1 MELSSGSAVL
11 NGISKH
17 FTEEKVYDL
26 AAILLENK
34 CPGGGFGFIEQH
46 SAAFGSPNWR
56 LMALKVLR
64 EWCDSSEEQLF
75 GGDLLRVLAEVLPSA
90 ADAFRKRLLG
100 MDT

>member
-1 MELSSGSAVL
+1 
-11 NGISKH
+11 
-17 FTEEKVYDL
+17 
-26 AAILLENK
+26 
-34 CPGGGFGFIEQH
+34 
-46 SAAFGSPNWR
+46 
-56 LMALKVLR
+56 MALKVLR